1 MKRDTGGVLVKLG
14 FLVHSETRHTE
25 APQISTEALS
35 CIYSFTTHQ
44 QAIVHSQSQSV
55 KHSHRALWYE
65 IGKWSNVK
73 SSQVRL
79 VEEVVGG
86 VCTVSARDVDR
97 GRWYL
102 NNIHI
107 NTCMRI
113 HARVRMPIGSCWQI
127 GHVCRVSCGF
137 NVVWNRALEPHSEA
151 RVAASNS
158 KASADPRIPC
168 HENARASRV
177 NRLTAD

>member
-1 MKRDTGGVLVKLG
+1 M
-14 FLVHSETRHTE
+14 
-25 APQISTEALS
+25 
-35 CIYSFTTHQ
+35 
-44 QAIVHSQSQSV
+44 
-55 KHSHRALWYE
+55 
-65 IGKWSNVK
+65 
-73 SSQVRL
+73 
-79 VEEVVGG
+79 
-86 VCTVSARDVDR
+86 SARDVDR

-107 NTCMRI
+107 NTCNMRI
-113 HARVRMPIGSCWQI
+113 HARVCHAHWFMRWQI

>member
-1 MKRDTGGVLVKLG
+1 MYL
-14 FLVHSETRHTE
+14 FIHN
-25 APQISTEALS
+25 APTSNCSQSKSKCQT
-35 CIYSFTTHQ
+35 
-44 QAIVHSQSQSV
+44 QSQS
-55 KHSHRALWYE
+55 ALFIVWYE

-113 HARVRMPIGSCWQI
+113 HARVHAIGSCWQI

>member
-1 MKRDTGGVLVKLG
+1 MLNWAFLFTVQRDTQKLHKSQQKLYLV
-14 FLVHSETRHTE
+14 S
-25 APQISTEALS
+25 I
-35 CIYSFTTHQ
+35 
-44 QAIVHSQSQSV
+44 HSQRTNKQLFTV
-55 KHSHRALWYE
+55 KVKVSNTVTERSIHRYGMKSAN
-65 IGKWSNVK
+65 GANVK

-113 HARVRMPIGSCWQI
+113 HARVLHGFMPIGSCWQI